1 MSNLDQELEQ
11 EAERILREGA
21 PAKAPEPWL
30 PGWAVLTLIAAAV
43 VVAVIVYWHLA
54 QVLHAVF
61 LLASKPERP
70 NDPWALWF
78 MFFVVTSLGTAFSW
92 AHLGQG
98 KSTMWHA
105 RVALLA
111 PAWMPIFIPLV
122 VLFGIGA
129 AAYWI
134 FRLGQMAIGKGKA

>member
-21 PAKAPEPWL
+21 PVPAPEPWL
-30 PGWAVLTLIAAAV
+30 PGWAVLALIAAIDAV
-43 VVAVIVYWHLA
+43 AIVIYWQLA
-54 QVLHAVF
+54 QMLHAVF
-61 LLASKPERP
+61 AAAVTPEAPHVDSARWFVFLL
-70 NDPWALWF
+70 
-78 MFFVVTSLGTAFSW
+78 VTGIGAAIAWTW
-92 AHLGQG
+92 IGEY